1 MVYQMHQIQSVALLL
16 RKSRFYIQNLST
28 EIEFIRSSLNLIA
41 LEGFLKAFLRKLV
54 QNNQTIVI

>member
-54 QNNQTIVI
+54 